1 MQVSLRVKLAKSM
14 SAAVLA
20 CSVFAG
26 EGSACNLNVNTTTTT
41 PVVPVSAP
49 VSVRIAVKNVG
60 STKCNNVR
68 VIDYWMSM
76 TPLGAQWT
84 EFTPSMLKVAPSP
97 DWKYVTTGFPVGSSM
112 FGGPPVPSGDLVQKP
127 VVPLKPSDPALVYK
141 GNKIGNAI
149 VSALNCAIA
158 APDKADYQA
167 LRSELHKAVTWA
179 MLQFPPP
186 SGWDV
191 LAGNVNARLASKG
204 IHGVSCA
211 GFHVY

>member
-1 MQVSLRVKLAKSM
+1 MQISWWTKFAHFASMVLLAG
-14 SAAVLA
+14 AA
-20 CSVFAG
+20 FIG
-26 EGSACNLNVNTTTTT
+26 EASACNLNVNTTTTT
-41 PVVPVSAP
+41 PVVPVNAP
-49 VSVRIAVKNVG
+49 VSVRIAVKNIG
-60 STKCNNVR
+60 TTKCNNVR

-84 EFTPSMLKVAPSP
+84 EYTPSMLKAAPSP
-97 DWKYVTTGFPVGSSM
+97 NWKYVTTGFPVGSSM
-112 FGGPPVPSGDLVQKP
+112 LGGPPVPSGDLVQKP

-186 SGWDV
+186 SGWNV

-204 IHGVSCA
+204 IHGASCA